1 MASSDIAAAIRGART
16 YLTANPAEASY
27 RDGAA
32 TAVIEDGLRI
42 RVDGPDGATV
52 TTDMVKGIGGGGSAP
67 SPGWLF
73 RASYAAC
80 IATLITMRAAESEL
94 ELPGLVVVVDG
105 ESHDFGILGIDPSVP
120 AGPLSMRIAVRVAA
134 GRARTRSFARSS
146 TGESPIVPS
155 TMPCVEESRSRS
167 RSTSAEP
174 SGRFVAPDGSY
185 PIDSPVE

>member
-32 TAVIEDGLRI
+32 TAVIEDGLRV

-67 SPGWLF
+67 SPAWLF
-73 RASYAAC
+73 RAGYAAC
-80 IATLITMRAAESEL
+80 VATLITMRAAESEL
-94 ELPGLVVVVDG
+94 ELPGLEVVVDS
-105 ESHDFGILGIDPSVP
+105 ESNDFGILGIDPSVP

-134 GRARTRSFARSS
+134 GRAPNPLIR
-146 TGESPIVPS
+146 EV
-155 TMPCVEESRSRS
+155 
-167 RSTSAEP
+167 
-174 SGRFVAPDGSY
+174 
-185 PIDSPVE
+185 IDWGIAHCPVDDAVRRGVPVEVTIDLG